1 MTGLAPHVAWKS
13 PDWLQDA
20 YAWIDARV
28 AGLGLERVHAPE
40 QIHAYPWATVLRVP
54 TSGEQLFFKAMMP
67 LLAHEAS
74 AISVLAG
81 FRPALVTDV
90 AAWDPETG
98 WMLMRD
104 AGVPI
109 RDVSDERIE
118 DWEWVQQEY
127 ARLSEEYAGR
137 WIAVSGRRVVGA
149 SPRLATAV
157 RQARKAGVEHPFVTA
172 FKAAKYRR
180 TLEVAHWL

>member
-1 MTGLAPHVAWKS
+1 MPGRSKRQSRIRESKVA
-13 PDWLQDA
+13 
-20 YAWIDARV
+20 YRARQKMGV
-28 AGLGLERVHAPE
+28 R
-40 QIHAYPWATVLRVP
+40 ATAKEVP
-54 TSGEQLFFKAMMP
+54 F
-67 LLAHEAS
+67 
-74 AISVLAG
+74 
-81 FRPALVTDV
+81 AL
-90 AAWDPETG
+90 
-98 WMLMRD
+98 
-104 AGVPI
+104 
-109 RDVSDERIE
+109 E